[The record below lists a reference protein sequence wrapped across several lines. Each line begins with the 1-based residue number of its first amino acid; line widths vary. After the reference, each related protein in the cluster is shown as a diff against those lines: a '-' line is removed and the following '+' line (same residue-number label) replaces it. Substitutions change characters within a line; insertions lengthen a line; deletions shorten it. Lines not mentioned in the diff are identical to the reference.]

1 VSLGK
6 VCLLVFFKKN
16 SYCEYF
22 VERVIYRL
30 SLQVESAL
38 ATSNYVEN
46 IMVYADPFHNYCV
59 ALVVP
64 AHQALEKWAQNSGIN
79 YEGFAELCQNDRAI
93 KEVQQSLSKV
103 RHNSVD
109 GVLHD

>member
-1 VSLGK
+1 
-6 VCLLVFFKKN
+6 
-16 SYCEYF
+16 
-22 VERVIYRL
+22 VIYRL

-79 YEGFAELCQNDRAI
+79 HKGFEELCQNDQAV

-103 RHNSVD
+103 RHN
-109 GVLHD
+109 

>member
-1 VSLGK
+1 
-6 VCLLVFFKKN
+6 
-16 SYCEYF
+16 
-22 VERVIYRL
+22 
-30 SLQVESAL
+30 LQVESAL

-79 YEGFAELCQNDRAI
+79 YKGFEELCQNDQAI

-103 RHNSVD
+103 RQLN
-109 GVLHD
+109 